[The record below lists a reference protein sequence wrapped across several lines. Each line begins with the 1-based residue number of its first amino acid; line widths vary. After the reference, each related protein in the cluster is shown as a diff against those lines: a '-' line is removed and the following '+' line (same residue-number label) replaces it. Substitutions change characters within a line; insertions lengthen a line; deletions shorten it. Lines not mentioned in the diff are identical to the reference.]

1 MDRRLLSR
9 LSSGDAIAVGILLLV
24 PLIQVLAQPSWIFTP
39 DGFDQWFYH
48 GYFID
53 LKRHIVAFAGSY
65 YGTRLA
71 WILPGYLAHSIFPTL
86 AANAVLR
93 LFVCWTAAFATHF
106 LVKRN
111 YGIRCALM
119 VALLLCSYAD
129 FLAAAGWDYVDGAGI
144 AYSLLCLEEA
154 GAAAIVSSRWSIAR
168 AGFSGMSLAAAI
180 HSNLF
185 LLVLIPIITLFCLV
199 RCGKRFVRVAAASTA
214 GFSIVT
220 AALGFISLELGGPFL
235 FFLPS
240 VSETRALV
248 SAPNPMYVK
257 PSLWL
262 HEAWWLVVPFAIS
275 LVGVVFVLYFCSARP
290 VSGWDRKALIRV
302 FDACSLPLLL
312 GIFVLIQI
320 TASPVMQTYFYV
332 DYLTVS
338 LPITVAALIGYR
350 LEALRTR
357 EFAALAGAGILL
369 ALLVGTEMS
378 RLFSPAVAAA
388 YINLR
393 SQPVLFSQPL
403 AIILAAGV
411 IAGAYIR
418 PRFLSAV
425 VISASVGFVLIRL
438 GHIELRESAGSKISR
453 ESYLYAD
460 RTSREL
466 TRLSR
471 DGPLWFWYSYI
482 PGNEHYTSVASTYIW
497 AARLLNRTLPST
509 DKLRVD
515 ALHHG
520 TYVAIMNDHEAIQ
533 QEALA
538 ALASC
543 GIKVR
548 ILQRLSS
555 TVAGAKLLISLVQ
568 VTRRETPPTVYTSSP
583 AETTLLPKRELMD
596 YDESALEAHTS
607 RALYGTPRKDSGG
620 RPPWIIKITDP
631 RDHAATNI
639 QLLSPSDKIAA
650 IRVTVADR
658 RPEEP
663 YGPVDLI
670 LQNQDY
676 SILYDSGSVQGQ
688 RSTIVALSPG
698 TRGIRI
704 ALLPNDDGFIRFPE
718 HVTLE
723 GLRQK

>member
-1 MDRRLLSR
+1 MDRWLLSR
-9 LSSGDAIAVGILLLV
+9 LLSGHATAVGIVLLV
-24 PLIQVLAQPSWIFTP
+24 PLIQVLTQPSWIFTP
-39 DGFDQWFYH
+39 DGFDEWFYH

-53 LKRHIVAFAGSY
+53 LKRHVVAFAGTY

-71 WILPGYLAHSIFPTL
+71 WILPGYLAHLIFPTL

-93 LFVCWTAAFATHF
+93 LFVCWTAAFPTYF

-111 YGIRCALM
+111 YGVRCALL

-154 GAAAIVSSRWSIAR
+154 CAAAIASSRWSIAR
-168 AGFSGMSLAAAI
+168 AGFTGMALAAAI

-185 LLVLIPIITLFCLV
+185 LLVLIPVISLYCLV
-199 RCGKRFVRVAAASTA
+199 RCGVRFIRIAVASIA

-220 AALGFISLELGGPFL
+220 AGLGFISVELGGPFL

-240 VSETRALV
+240 VSESRTLV
-248 SAPNPMYVK
+248 SAANPWYAK

-262 HEAWWLVVPFAIS
+262 YEAWWLVVPSAIS
-275 LVGVVFVLYFCSARP
+275 LVGLVFVLRFCSKRL
-290 VSGWDRKALIRV
+290 VSGWDRKAVIRV

-320 TASPVMQTYFYV
+320 TLSPVMQTYFYV
-332 DYLTVS
+332 DYLTVF
-338 LPITVAALIGYR
+338 LPVTVAALIGYR

-357 EFAALAGAGILL
+357 QFAVLAGAGILL
-369 ALLVGTEMS
+369 ALLVGTDMP

-393 SQPVLFSQPL
+393 SQPVMYSQPL
-403 AIILAAGV
+403 AIILAAGL
-411 IAGAYIR
+411 IAGACIR
-418 PRFLSAV
+418 PRQLSAV

-438 GHIELRESAGSKISR
+438 GHIELRESTGSKISR

-466 TRLSR
+466 TRLSH
-471 DGPLWFWYSYI
+471 DGPLWFWYSYS
-482 PGNEHYTSVASTYIW
+482 PGNEHYTSIASTYIW
-497 AARLLNRTLPST
+497 AVRLLNRTLPDT
-509 DKLRVD
+509 DKLRFD
-515 ALHHG
+515 ALHRG
-520 TYVAIMNDHEAIQ
+520 TYVAIMNDRDVVHQEAI
-533 QEALA
+533 A
-538 ALASC
+538 ALEHN
-543 GIKVR
+543 GVKVR
-548 ILQRLSS
+548 PIRRLSS
-555 TVAGAKLLISLVQ
+555 TVGTQRLLITLVE
-568 VTRRETPPTVYTSSP
+568 VARRETPPTVYTSSP

-596 YDESALEAHTS
+596 YDEPALAAHTS
-607 RALYGTPRKDSGG
+607 RAVYGTQRMDPAGK
-620 RPPWIIKITDP
+620 PPWVIRITDP
-631 RDHAATNI
+631 RDHAATNF
-639 QLLSPSDKIAA
+639 QPLSPSDKIAA

-663 YGPVDLI
+663 YGPMDLI

-676 SILYDSGSVQGQ
+676 SVLYDSGSVQGQ
-688 RSTIVALSPG
+688 RSTIVALSPA
-698 TRGIRI
+698 TREIRI

-723 GLRQK
+723 GLQQK